1 MKLNPFQSKERNP
14 KADRPKHAIG
24 NGGANMVN
32 GASTAEDKVR
42 RMETMQLG
50 ELAND
55 DLDPDVEITRAV
67 YSRANGQVLV
77 DVFAEA
83 KAEQHIR
90 VTAARMAPAQLH
102 GVGQDYFVR
111 LATGPTVPARV
122 NVENLSVSPP
132 AIRSMRLTDA
142 LVVSSC
148 VYDASAKTLSVDAAS
163 SDHDVPPALVVHGF
177 GTLTNGSGVFHA
189 VASPP
194 SHVIVTS
201 SAGGFI
207 ATDVLVTGEPTR
219 VAQLSSSAYVVP
231 LDGDLIDLRESAL
244 SK

>member
-1 MKLNPFQSKERNP
+1 MRLNLFQSKER
-14 KADRPKHAIG
+14 KTSASAPKHAAG
-24 NGGANMVN
+24 SVG
-32 GASTAEDKVR
+32 AEDKVR

-50 ELAND
+50 QLAGD

-90 VTAARMAPAQLH
+90 VSAARIAPAQLQ

-111 LATGPTVPARV
+111 LATGPTVPARIS
-122 NVENLSVSPP
+122 VENLSVSPP
-132 AIRSMRLTDA
+132 ATRSMRLTDA
-142 LVVSSC
+142 LVVSAC
-148 VYDASAKTLSVDAAS
+148 VYDAGAQTLSIDAAS
-163 SDHDVPPALVVHGF
+163 SDHDVPPALVAHGF
-177 GTLTNGSGVFHA
+177 GTLTDGSAVFRA
-189 VASPP
+189 VTSPP

-207 ATDVLVTGEPTR
+207 ATDVLVTGDPTR
-219 VAQLSSSAYVVP
+219 VAQPQSNAYVVP
-231 LDGDLIDLRESAL
+231 LDGDLIDLREDVL
-244 SK
+244 SNK